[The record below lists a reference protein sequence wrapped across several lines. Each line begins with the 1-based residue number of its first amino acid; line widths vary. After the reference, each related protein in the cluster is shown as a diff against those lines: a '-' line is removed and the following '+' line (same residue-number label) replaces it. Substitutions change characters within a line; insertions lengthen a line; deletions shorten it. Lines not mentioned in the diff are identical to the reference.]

1 MPKSY
6 LTLAARLFAVSVP
19 FTFLTAAGT
28 AAQTP
33 TPAPPDITT
42 LSMQDLLDVDV
53 VSTASKFP
61 QEVREAPA
69 SITVVTREDIHRYG
83 YRTLADVLG
92 SVRGF
97 YTTYDRNYS
106 YLGVRGFSRPGD
118 YNTRFLL
125 LVDGRRLNDGI
136 YDMAPIGTDFPIDVS
151 LIERIEVIR
160 GPGSSLY
167 GTSAFFAVVNVFT
180 STGASRK
187 GLQLETRAG
196 SLHTGSAMASF
207 GGVAAS
213 GAEFLVG
220 GSIYGSQG
228 QTRLH
233 FPAFD
238 TGEPGSGM
246 ARDSDAD
253 ESFKVFASVSAGRV
267 SIRASLARRE
277 KQVPTASFATTFGDD
292 REITTDQYAS
302 LSAVYDG
309 PIGRSW
315 LATAR
320 VAFDDYEYGGAY
332 PYDYGA
338 DGSGVFV
345 DGSIART
352 LTGELTARRRVARVH
367 VITAGAELR
376 HQVRNRQFSD
386 DGFGDTR
393 EINTPGTNLGVY
405 VQDEVRLR
413 AWLLGTIGGR
423 VDRIPGFGLYATP
436 RAGIVIL
443 PREQT
448 ALKFVYGRAF
458 RAPNAYEL
466 YYYPGADSVAP
477 LAPEQMRSSEVV
489 WEESISAHVRTVVT
503 AFAFKADGI
512 IEPRE
517 DREANVILN
526 FENRT
531 GLRGSGVEAEVEAR
545 LPNGLTARL
554 SHTFSRLHDHLTGEK
569 VSNSPSQLSKLGLQ
583 IPVARLFLS
592 VEGQYVGKR
601 LTLDGGS
608 LPGFFAPNIT
618 LTSPLARRVGFA
630 VSVYNAFN
638 QAYADPGGAE
648 HVQASIP
655 QDGRTVMA
663 RVRVGF

>member
-1 MPKSY
+1 MPKSDVM
-6 LTLAARLFAVSVP
+6 LAARVFAVSVP
-19 FTFLTAAGT
+19 FALLTAAGA

-33 TPAPPDITT
+33 ATTPTDITT

-69 SITVVTREDIHRYG
+69 SITVITREDIHRYG
-83 YRTLADVLG
+83 YRNLADVLG

-180 STGASRK
+180 STGANRK
-187 GLQLETRAG
+187 GLQLETRGG
-196 SLHTGSAMASF
+196 SLHTGAGMASF
-207 GGVAAS
+207 GGATGS
-213 GAEFLVG
+213 GVEFLVG
-220 GSIYGSQG
+220 GSIYGSRGQG
-228 QTRLH
+228 QLH
-233 FPAFD
+233 FPEFD
-238 TGEPGSGM
+238 NGEPGSGL
-246 ARDSDAD
+246 ASDIDGD
-253 ESFKVFASVSAGRV
+253 ESVKMFASMSAGRV

-277 KQVPTASFATTFGDD
+277 KQVPTASFGTIFGDD
-292 REITTDQYAS
+292 REVTTDRYAS
-302 LSAVYDG
+302 VSAVYEG
-309 PIGRSW
+309 PIGRNW

-320 VAFDDYEYGGAY
+320 VAFDDYEYGGSY
-332 PYDYGA
+332 PGDYGA
-338 DGSGVFV
+338 HGKGVFV

-352 LTGELTARRRVARVH
+352 LTSELTARRRVARVH
-367 VITAGAELR
+367 LITSGAEVR
-376 HQVRNRQFSD
+376 HQVRNRQFTEDILGESW
-386 DGFGDTR
+386 
-393 EINTPGTNLGVY
+393 EINTPGTNLGAY

-413 AWLLGTIGGR
+413 PWLLATIGGR
-423 VDRIPGFGLYATP
+423 VDRIPGFGVYAAP
-436 RAGIVIL
+436 RAGLVIL

-448 ALKFVYGRAF
+448 ALKFIYGRAF

-466 YYYPGADSVAP
+466 YYFTVPEPSGV
-477 LAPEQMRSSEVV
+477 LAPEQIRSSEFV
-489 WEESISAHVRTVVT
+489 WEESPWSNVRTVVT
-503 AFAFKADGI
+503 AFAFKATRI
-512 IEPRE
+512 IEPRMDAE
-517 DREANVILN
+517 TAQILE

-531 GLRGSGVEAEVEAR
+531 TLNGMGIEAEVEAR
-545 LPNGLTARL
+545 LPNGLTARV
-554 SHTFSRLHDHLTGEK
+554 SHTFAHLRDQLTETR
-569 VSNSPSQLSKLGLQ
+569 VSNSPDHVSKFGVQ

-592 VEGQYVGKR
+592 VEGQYIGQR

-608 LPGFFAPNIT
+608 IPGFFAPNVT
-618 LTSPLARRVGFA
+618 LTSPLGKRVG
-630 VSVYNAFN
+630 VTLSVYNAFN
-638 QAYADPGGAE
+638 RAYSDPGGAE
-648 HVQASIP
+648 HLQASIP

-663 RVRVGF
+663 RLRVGF

>member
-1 MPKSY
+1 MPSNWTTSTARAFG
-6 LTLAARLFAVSVP
+6 LSLPLAFVMV
-19 FTFLTAAGT
+19 AGAT
-28 AAQTP
+28 AQTP
-33 TPAPPDITT
+33 PPPDITT

-69 SITVVTREDIHRYG
+69 SITVITREDIHRFG
-83 YRTLADVLG
+83 YRTLTDVLA

-151 LIERIEVIR
+151 LVERIEVIR

-196 SLHTGSAMASF
+196 SLHTGAALASF
-207 GGVAAS
+207 GGVTAG

-233 FPAFD
+233 FPEFD

-246 ARDSDAD
+246 ARDIDDD
-253 ESFKVFASVSAGRV
+253 ESFRAFASMSAGRV

-277 KQVPTASFATTFGDD
+277 KQVPTASFSTIFGDD
-292 REITTDQYAS
+292 REVTSDQYAS
-302 LSAVYDG
+302 ISAVYDG
-309 PIGRSW
+309 PIGRNW
-315 LATAR
+315 LGTAR
-320 VAFDDYEYGGAY
+320 VAFDDYQYGGAY
-332 PYDYGA
+332 PGDYGA
-338 DGSGVFV
+338 DGTGLFV
-345 DGSIART
+345 DGAIART
-352 LTGELTARRRVARVH
+352 LTTELTARRRVARVH
-367 VITAGAELR
+367 VITAGAEIR
-376 HQVRNRQFSD
+376 HQVRNRQFSED
-386 DGFGDTR
+386 FYGATT

-405 VQDEVRLR
+405 IQDEVRIR
-413 AWLLGTIGGR
+413 SWLLGTVGGR
-423 VDRIPGFGLYATP
+423 VDRIPGFGAYATP
-436 RAGIVIL
+436 RAGLVIL
-443 PREQT
+443 PRDQT
-448 ALKFVYGRAF
+448 ALKFIYGRAF

-466 YYYPGADSVAP
+466 YYYRAP
-477 LAPEQMRSSEVV
+477 EGSAALAPEQMRSSEVV
-489 WEESISAHVRTVVT
+489 WEESLSSNVRTVVT
-503 AFAFKADGI
+503 AFAFKAAQI
-512 IEPRE
+512 IEPRM
-517 DREANVILN
+517 DSSSG

-531 GLRGSGVEAEVEAR
+531 ALHGMGVEAEVEAR
-545 LPNGLTARL
+545 LPNGLTARV
-554 SHTFSRLHDHLTGEK
+554 SHTFAHLRDSLTDAR
-569 VSNSPSQLSKLGLQ
+569 VSNSPDQVLKLGVQ
-583 IPVARLFLS
+583 IPLAKLFLS
-592 VEGQYVGKR
+592 VEGQYVSKR

-608 LPGFFAPNIT
+608 VPGFFAPNIT
-618 LTSPLARRVGFA
+618 LTSPLGGRAGFTL
-630 VSVYNAFN
+630 SVYNAFN
-638 QAYADPGGAE
+638 HAHSDPGGTE
-648 HVQASIP
+648 HLQAAIP

-663 RVRVGF
+663 RLRIGF